1 MKVIKKVFEKISG
14 QKIFSPQIS
23 RKKIFNRKIFT
34 YKPGTIQATLMI
46 AFSVVSAVILLC
58 MGSVMYL
65 RFSSMSQKEIL
76 ENNQRLM
83 DQTVESVEDY
93 LINMRQVSDALY
105 YNIIKE
111 SDMSSESDKM
121 HNGMNLLYEA
131 NKENLRSIAIYN
143 QYGSLLEAE
152 PVVAQKEDPNV
163 TKQDWFIQAINQMEN
178 IHFSTPHVQNLFD
191 DGTQQYYW
199 VISSSRVVELT
210 DGTNTQLGVLLVD
223 MDYSGISRMMERI
236 NTTDSGQYFY
246 LCDSNGQIIYHPHQ
260 VQLDNGMKKESSKK
274 AARAKESVYEERI
287 NGEHREIV
295 VDTIGYTGWKL
306 VCVMPYSIFSNK
318 MLDVKHFVLIL
329 ILLMAMMLTLIN
341 RLVSVRISRP
351 IMKLNNSVTEYEE
364 GKEPEIYIGGSR
376 EIRHLGRSIQDSYKQ
391 NNALMQKIVWE
402 QTERRKSELEVLQS
416 QINPHFLYNTL
427 DSIIWMIRS
436 EEYEGAGKMVSLLA
450 KFFRISLSQGKD
462 MIPLEKE
469 LEHASSYLA
478 IQNIR
483 FKDKFEFQIE
493 ADPALLKYLCPKL
506 SIQPLLEN
514 AIYHGMEGMYE
525 DGEITIRIYDRDGDI
540 GIDVADNGP
549 GMTQETIDHIM
560 HNKVISSKRGSGIG
574 VRNVNERIQLIYGE
588 DYGVTITSELDEGT
602 TATIT
607 IPKMEENDDAR

>member
-1 MKVIKKVFEKISG
+1 MEKNKYDFNDLIKIMSILRGENGCPWDRAQTYESMKK
-14 QKIFSPQIS
+14 
-23 RKKIFNRKIFT
+23 
-34 YKPGTIQATLMI
+34 YM
-46 AFSVVSAVILLC
+46 
-58 MGSVMYL
+58 
-65 RFSSMSQKEIL
+65 L
-76 ENNQRLM
+76 E
-83 DQTVESVEDY
+83 EP
-93 LINMRQVSDALY
+93 
-105 YNIIKE
+105 
-111 SDMSSESDKM
+111 
-121 HNGMNLLYEA
+121 YEA
-131 NKENLRSIAIYN
+131 
-143 QYGSLLEAE
+143 
-152 PVVAQKEDPNV
+152 
-163 TKQDWFIQAINQMEN
+163 IQAIEDKDSKEMCEEFGDVLLQVVFQSRIAKEDGLFDINDVTDGICRKMIKRHPHIFGGENSGDYKNLTADDNSAFLGKWEDNKKNEKGYETQTDVLKAIPKALPALMRADKVVFKAENAGVSYDEIFKNDKVYNAIENEIGELKNLSAHFNIMADKLQEQME
-178 IHFSTPHVQNLFD
+178 
-191 DGTQQYYW
+191 
-199 VISSSRVVELT
+199 
-210 DGTNTQLGVLLVD
+210 
-223 MDYSGISRMMERI
+223 
-236 NTTDSGQYFY
+236 
-246 LCDSNGQIIYHPHQ
+246 
-260 VQLDNGMKKESSKK
+260 
-274 AARAKESVYEERI
+274 
-287 NGEHREIV
+287 
-295 VDTIGYTGWKL
+295 
-306 VCVMPYSIFSNK
+306 
-318 MLDVKHFVLIL
+318 
-329 ILLMAMMLTLIN
+329 
-341 RLVSVRISRP
+341 
-351 IMKLNNSVTEYEE
+351 
-364 GKEPEIYIGGSR
+364 
-376 EIRHLGRSIQDSYKQ
+376 EIRR
-391 NNALMQKIVWE
+391 NE
-402 QTERRKSELEVLQS
+402 CERQQMEKKLLQS

-607 IPKMEENDDAR
+607 IPKMEETDDAR